1 VLPTGTKSGYS
12 FTWSAGTTNSGNY
25 LNYSIT
31 AKLVTPGVTG
41 QRYFYTDQSG
51 VIRASTGGGAASIN
65 STPLS

>member
-1 VLPTGTKSGYS
+1 MLATGTKSGYS
-12 FTWSAGTTNSGNY
+12 FAWSPGSTDSNGNY

-31 AKLVTPGVTG
+31 AQPVTPGTTG

-51 VIRASTGGGAASIN
+51 VIRAGTGGLATVN